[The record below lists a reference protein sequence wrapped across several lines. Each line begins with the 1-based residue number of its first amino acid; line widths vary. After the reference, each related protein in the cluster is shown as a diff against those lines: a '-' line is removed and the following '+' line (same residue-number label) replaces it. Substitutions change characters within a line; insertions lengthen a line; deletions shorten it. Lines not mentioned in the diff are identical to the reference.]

1 MFRSKWKEPCKIS
14 GVEQLN
20 MAKLYRIFAISCF
33 FGEGSQNF
41 PLKNFS
47 CEVNLGVMYTEYLH
61 FGGVQMGS
69 IGQKWG
75 GHHLAPEG
83 QKNWYTP
90 PTPRMILTPSLKISP
105 VRHPSDTFKS
115 PMKYTCDTLE
125 MHLEQPFYI
134 LRHP

>member
-1 MFRSKWKEPCKIS
+1 
-14 GVEQLN
+14 

-69 IGQKWG
+69 ANIVEGQ
-75 GHHLAPEG
+75 HPAPEG
-83 QKNWYTP
+83 RKIGTTLNSP
-90 PTPRMILTPSLKISP
+90 LVLPTLYVFRC
-105 VRHPSDTFKS
+105 KS
-115 PMKYTCDTLE
+115 SV
-125 MHLEQPFYI
+125 
-134 LRHP
+134 

>member
-1 MFRSKWKEPCKIS
+1 
-14 GVEQLN
+14 

-69 IGQKWG
+69 IGRKWG

-90 PTPRMILTPSLKISP
+90 PHPSDDFDTFPKNFK
-105 VRHPSDTFKS
+105 HPSDTLQT
-115 PMKYTCDTLE
+115 PLN
-125 MHLEQPFYI
+125 HQ
-134 LRHP
+134 